1 MPNESE
7 TTQDAVDILD
17 KEMMAFCNL
26 VPVNIWGFD
35 DDVKESL
42 KMRKHSLVNR
52 QLSKKERKTMSA
64 QQKQQLAKGLGL
76 TPNTVQEVL
85 EWMSNSKKHA
95 KVQPQKMA
103 VPIKRPAVQNEKK
116 ETSKKVPKP
125 EKKNNADSSEEESSD
140 EEESDDDE
148 DDVSDNDV
156 QEPSAKKQRKEES
169 SDDEEDEDEKPEVE
183 NGVTAVQED
192 DDSIDE
198 EEDEVPAKKAKLIPS
213 STLKSNDKIEKEIK
227 KLEEDEDNESP
238 EVKRQIALLRLQK
251 KLKEMK
257 VERKGKGP
265 AKVTPAMAAKL
276 AEEKRLKRRESK
288 LKLKQRRAE
297 EKKGKDGAKIKTET
311 VENAE
316 NEEVNEKKPSG
327 ISFNKLKFEIKEDK
341 QRGKKIRTAKKDRA
355 LKLTG
360 RDYKSL
366 IAKVE
371 ETKATIAK
379 VREADP
385 HKATI
390 MEDELK
396 WEKTLK
402 RAAGGKVKDN
412 LEMLKKALAK
422 KNKLKERKK
431 QKWDNREKKVDD
443 EKQTKQDKRKKNLQ
457 KRIDDVK
464 KRKMNKL
471 RNKGR
476 IL

>member
-1 MPNESE
+1 MAE
-7 TTQDAVDILD
+7 TLEAVEDAVDILE
-17 KEMMAFCNL
+17 KEMLSFCNL
-26 VPVNIWGFD
+26 IPVNSWGFD

-52 QLSKKERKTMSA
+52 QLSKKERKSMSA
-64 QQKQQLAKGLGL
+64 QQKQHLAKGLGL
-76 TPNTVQEVL
+76 VPNTVQEVL
-85 EWMSNSKKHA
+85 EWMSKSKQHS
-95 KVQPQKMA
+95 KVQPQKVVA
-103 VPIKRPAVQNEKK
+103 PVKRPADQNKNKEKVV
-116 ETSKKVPKP
+116 KKDQ
-125 EKKNNADSSEEESSD
+125 KKQDKKADSDSEEDDSSD
-140 EEESDDDE
+140 DEEKEETDE
-148 DDVSDNDV
+148 PV
-156 QEPSAKKQRKEES
+156 AKKQKKEES
-169 SDDEEDEDEKPEVE
+169 SDDDEDSEDGEEPEGNNGAVE
-183 NGVTAVQED
+183 AED
-192 DDSIDE
+192 SDSTDE
-198 EEDEVPAKKAKLIPS
+198 EEETPS
-213 STLKSNDKIEKEIK
+213 KPNKTVAQSTLKSNGKIDKEIQ
-227 KLEEDEDNESP
+227 KLEDDEDNESP
-238 EVKRQIALLRLQK
+238 EIRRQIALLRLQK

-265 AKVTPAMAAKL
+265 AKVTSAMAEKM

-297 EKKGKDGAKIKTET
+297 EKKGKEAAAQVKKET
-311 VENAE
+311 VESTE
-316 NEEVNEKKPSG
+316 NGNEPVEKQKSG
-327 ISFNKLKFEIKEDK
+327 ISFNNLKFEIKEDK
-341 QRGKKIRTAKKDRA
+341 QRGKKQRTAKKDRA

-412 LEMLKKALAK
+412 LGMLKKALVK
-422 KNKLKERKK
+422 KNKMKDRRK
-431 QKWDNREKKVDD
+431 QKWENRENKTEG

>member
-1 MPNESE
+1 MPEPSE
-7 TTQDAVDILD
+7 NGLDAVDILE
-17 KEMMAFCNL
+17 KEMMSFCNL
-26 VPVNIWGFD
+26 IPVSCWGFD

-52 QLSKKERKTMSA
+52 QLSKKERKSMSA
-64 QQKQQLAKGLGL
+64 QQKQHLAKGLGL
-76 TPNTVQEVL
+76 VPNTVQEVL
-85 EWMSNSKKHA
+85 EWMSNSKQHS
-95 KVQPQKMA
+95 KVQPQKVVA
-103 VPIKRPAVQNEKK
+103 PVKRAAEPKK
-116 ETSKKVPKP
+116 EKVEQKKVQK
-125 EKKNNADSSEEESSD
+125 ETKKVDSDSEEESSDDEEENDSDDEVEEPAAKKQKKEESSD
-140 EEESDDDE
+140 EEEEE
-148 DDVSDNDV
+148 DDGEAGKKNGDV
-156 QEPSAKKQRKEES
+156 EE
-169 SDDEEDEDEKPEVE
+169 EE
-183 NGVTAVQED
+183 ED
-192 DDSIDE
+192 DDSTDE
-198 EEDEVPAKKAKLIPS
+198 EKDEVPAKKIKLVAPS
-213 STLKSNDKIEKEIK
+213 VLKSNDKIDKEIQ

-238 EVKRQIALLRLQK
+238 EIKRQIALLRLQK

-257 VERKGKGP
+257 TDRKGKGP

-297 EKKGKDGAKIKTET
+297 EKKNKADATNVKQEA
-311 VENAE
+311 AE
-316 NEEVNEKKPSG
+316 NGSNGTEEAAEKKKSG
-327 ISFNKLKFEIKEDK
+327 ISFNNLKFEIKEDK
-341 QRGKKIRTAKKDRA
+341 QRGKKQRTAKKDRA

-422 KNKLKERKK
+422 KNKLKEKK
-431 QKWDNREKKVDD
+431 KEKWENRDKKVVG
-443 EKQTKQDKRKKNLQ
+443 EKETVSFQQCSSFSVR
-457 KRIDDVK
+457 VFFW
-464 KRKMNKL
+464 
-471 RNKGR
+471 
-476 IL
+476 